1 MKFLKK
7 TNNRGTNINPN
18 NVNHDQN
25 LQIIIAVTLVAV
37 LGSSSIGPALPAI
50 AEDFQ
55 IPSQQIGWV
64 ITAFV
69 IPIALGTP
77 VSGILADRFGRKQI
91 LVPALLLFAFA
102 GVACASSYNFRTLLE
117 MRFLQGIGAA
127 PLESLALTL
136 ISDLY
141 AGKALTSAMAF
152 NGSAIGVSLALYP
165 LLSGGLATLGWRY
178 PFLLSLIAIPIGILV
193 LFFLQIPELQ
203 KKSDSYYQDYLQK
216 IWGSIDNR
224 QVIGLLIAVV
234 ALFILLFGAY
244 FTYIPILASDTLGA
258 SNVVIGIIL
267 ASMALSMAFVSSQ
280 LALFTQSLSEVML
293 IKVSFIVYMV
303 ALIITPALHNVW
315 LLLIPSLLFG
325 AAHGMIFPSTQALL
339 GGLAPQ
345 EYRAGFMA
353 VNATALSIGQA
364 LGPILAG
371 TAFSVW
377 GLQGV
382 FYVSACFS
390 TVVFV
395 LMNILL
401 SKTHT
406 STK

>member
-1 MKFLKK
+1 M
-7 TNNRGTNINPN
+7 
-18 NVNHDQN
+18 
-25 LQIIIAVTLVAV
+25 LV
-37 LGSSSIGPALPAI
+37 
-50 AEDFQ
+50 
-55 IPSQQIGWV
+55 
-64 ITAFV
+64 
-69 IPIALGTP
+69 
-77 VSGILADRFGRKQI
+77 
-91 LVPALLLFAFA
+91 
-102 GVACASSYNFRTLLE
+102 
-117 MRFLQGIGAA
+117 
-127 PLESLALTL
+127 
-136 ISDLY
+136 
-141 AGKALTSAMAF
+141 
-152 NGSAIGVSLALYP
+152 
-165 LLSGGLATLGWRY
+165 
-178 PFLLSLIAIPIGILV
+178 
-193 LFFLQIPELQ
+193 
-203 KKSDSYYQDYLQK
+203 
-216 IWGSIDNR
+216 
-224 QVIGLLIAVV
+224 
-234 ALFILLFGAY
+234 
-244 FTYIPILASDTLGA
+244 
-258 SNVVIGIIL
+258 
-267 ASMALSMAFVSSQ
+267 
-280 LALFTQSLSEVML
+280 
-293 IKVSFIVYMV
+293 KVSFIVYMV

-395 LMNILL
+395 VMNILL

>member
-1 MKFLKK
+1 MKFLK
-7 TNNRGTNINPN
+7 TPNNRETSTYPS
-18 NVNHDQN
+18 NVHHDRN
-25 LQIIIAVTLVAV
+25 LQIVITVTLIAV

-50 AEDFQ
+50 AEDFK
-55 IPSQQIGWV
+55 IPPEQIGWI

-102 GVACASSYNFRTLLE
+102 GVACAFSYNFRTLLE

-152 NGSAIGVSLALYP
+152 NGSAIGISLALYP
-165 LLSGGLATLGWRY
+165 LLCGGLATLGWRY
-178 PFLLSLIAIPIGILV
+178 PFLMSLTAIPIGILV
-193 LFFLQIPELQ
+193 LFFLQVPELQ

-216 IWGSIDNR
+216 IWCSIDNR

-293 IKVSFIVYMV
+293 VKVSFIVYMV

-353 VNATALSIGQA
+353 VNATALSLGQA
-364 LGPILAG
+364 LGPVLAG

-390 TVVFV
+390 TVIFG

-401 SKTHT
+401 PKMRTLV
-406 STK
+406 K

>member
-1 MKFLKK
+1 MKFLK
-7 TNNRGTNINPN
+7 TPNNRGTSTYPS
-18 NVNHDQN
+18 NVHHDRN
-25 LQIIIAVTLVAV
+25 LQIVIAVTLIAV

-50 AEDFQ
+50 AEDFK
-55 IPSQQIGWV
+55 IPPEQIGWI

-69 IPIALGTP
+69 IPIAVGTP

-91 LVPALLLFAFA
+91 LVPALLLFAIA
-102 GVACASSYNFRTLLE
+102 GVACAFSYNFRTLLE

-152 NGSAIGVSLALYP
+152 NGSAIGISLALYP
-165 LLSGGLATLGWRY
+165 LLSGGLAILGWRY
-178 PFLLSLIAIPIGILV
+178 PFLMSLIAIPIGVLV
-193 LFFLQIPELQ
+193 LFFLQVPELQ

-216 IWGSIDNR
+216 IWCSIDNR

-234 ALFILLFGAY
+234 SLFILLFGAY

-293 IKVSFIVYMV
+293 VKVSFIVYMV

-315 LLLIPSLLFG
+315 LLVIPSLLFG

-353 VNATALSIGQA
+353 VNATALSLGQA
-364 LGPILAG
+364 LGPVLAG
-371 TAFSVW
+371 TAFSIW

-390 TVVFV
+390 AVVFG

-401 SKTHT
+401 PKMRT
-406 STK
+406 SAK